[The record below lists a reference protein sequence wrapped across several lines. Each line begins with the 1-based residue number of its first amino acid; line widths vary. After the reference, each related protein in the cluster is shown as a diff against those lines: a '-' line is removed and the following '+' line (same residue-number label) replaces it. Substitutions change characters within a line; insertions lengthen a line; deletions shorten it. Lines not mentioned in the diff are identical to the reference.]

1 MQKINIFHILQ
12 LATKPRTQDVLNPM
26 FLNNVLNKAIQ
37 LSINSDDKY
46 ADNLSFLLK
55 FFPKSL
61 KLMGK
66 SIHCRV
72 TLLTH
77 FVPMEFPIKF
87 DTVKSGWS
95 IVYIEGSQVI
105 ISEKYCISFSED
117 WFCLGKQCRPWW
129 NATICGISSGS
140 SLFSKIPI

>member
-1 MQKINIFHILQ
+1 MLQ

-66 SIHCRV
+66 SLHNTV
-72 TLLTH
+72 KLFTH

-87 DTVKSGWS
+87 DTFKSGWS

-105 ISEKYCISFSED
+105 IVFLSLKIDFVLANSADPDEMPQFVA
-117 WFCLGKQCRPWW
+117 FHLGLHCFPKDPF
-129 NATICGISSGS
+129 N
-140 SLFSKIPI
+140 P